1 MSDPAP
7 TPAAERQRHYRDRLR
22 QAARCMR
29 GDVPAD
35 VVRALVKNG
44 WLDAVEAGDP
54 QKLGAALVDLADCWM
69 RETLEP
75 PKS

>member
-1 MSDPAP
+1 MTSHVPIPDG
-7 TPAAERQRHYRDRLR
+7 ERQRQCRERKR
-22 QAARCMR
+22 QGVRCMG
-29 GDVPAD
+29 GDVPPD

-44 WLDAVEAGDP
+44 WLGVGEADDSR
-54 QKLGAALVDLADCWM
+54 KLGAALVDLADCWM